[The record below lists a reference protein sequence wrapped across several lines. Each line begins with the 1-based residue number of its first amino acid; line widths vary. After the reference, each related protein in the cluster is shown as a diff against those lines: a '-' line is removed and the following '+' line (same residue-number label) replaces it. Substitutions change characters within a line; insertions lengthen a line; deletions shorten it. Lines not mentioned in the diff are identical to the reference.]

1 MVKLQ
6 GNSSYLKVG
15 NPRTNSSYELG
26 QNPNPRTGN
35 SEGKESDE
43 DKTTMKEHV
52 SVGEG
57 AAEASARRLGAGRM
71 QRGEPAAP
79 SAAASGR
86 KRRERKGREK
96 WRERQVRGGGRR
108 RRASAAAAART
119 RLAPSLLSTSGE
131 RARAS
136 EERERG
142 GGEKKN
148 REAEVGAIVYI

>member
-43 DKTTMKEHV
+43 DKTTMKEHM

-57 AAEASARRLGAGRM
+57 AAEAPVRRLGAGRM

-79 SAAASGR
+79 PAAASGG
-86 KRRERKGREK
+86 KRRERG
-96 WRERQVRGGGRR
+96 RGGRNI
-108 RRASAAAAART
+108 
-119 RLAPSLLSTSGE
+119 GE
-131 RARAS
+131 R
-136 EERERG
+136 
-142 GGEKKN
+142 
-148 REAEVGAIVYI
+148 

>member
-6 GNSSYLKVG
+6 ENSSYLKVG
-15 NPRTNSSYELG
+15 NRRTNSSYELG
-26 QNPNPRTGN
+26 QNRNPRTGN

-43 DKTTMKEHV
+43 DKTTMKEHL

-57 AAEASARRLGAGRM
+57 AAEAPACRLRASRM

-79 SAAASGR
+79 PATASGGTRR
-86 KRRERKGREK
+86 KRKGREK
-96 WRERQVRGGGRR
+96 RRERQAREGGRR
-108 RRASAAAAART
+108 GASAAAAPRT
-119 RLAPSLLSTSGE
+119 SLAPSPLSASGG

>member
-57 AAEASARRLGAGRM
+57 AAEVPKRRLV
-71 QRGEPAAP
+71 PAAR
-79 SAAASGR
+79 SAGGR
-86 KRRERKGREK
+86 LRRPLPHQGGRRER
-96 WRERQVRGGGRR
+96 RGGRNGD
-108 RRASAAAAART
+108 
-119 RLAPSLLSTSGE
+119 E
-131 RARAS
+131 R
-136 EERERG
+136 
-142 GGEKKN
+142 
-148 REAEVGAIVYI
+148 

>member
-26 QNPNPRTGN
+26 QNPNPRIDN

-57 AAEASARRLGAGRM
+57 AAEAPARRLGAGRM

-79 SAAASGR
+79 PAAASGG
-86 KRRERKGREK
+86 KRRERKGSEK
-96 WRERQVRGGGRR
+96 RRERQAREGG
-108 RRASAAAAART
+108 RRASAAVVPRT
-119 RLAPSLLSTSGE
+119 RLARWLLSASGG
-131 RARAS
+131 RARET

>member
-57 AAEASARRLGAGRM
+57 AAEAPARRLGAGRM
-71 QRGEPAAP
+71 QRGEAVAPPAAALGGK
-79 SAAASGR
+79 S
-86 KRRERKGREK
+86 RERKGREK
-96 WRERQVRGGGRR
+96 QRERQTREGGG
-108 RRASAAAAART
+108 
-119 RLAPSLLSTSGE
+119 
-131 RARAS
+131 
-136 EERERG
+136 G
-142 GGEKKN
+142 GG
-148 REAEVGAIVYI
+148 